1 MVFEYLISELIVR
14 FLEYTIN
21 SDSFGEIF
29 QKQSGYF
36 KGVRKQSLDI

>member
-14 FLEYTIN
+14 FLEHTVN

-36 KGVRKQSLDI
+36 KTVRKQDLEI